1 MVLTALWAGIHPTR
15 QLPVVLDCGSNV
27 KSMASNAYIN
37 HVSVFAA
44 LWHCGSAFWL
54 IGPSCILVY
63 DRNALSGRNTMN
75 FVDKFVKAA
84 RKSDDIQGTG
94 CVTLAALLAALQV
107 SKVKL
112 TDVPV
117 VCFGAGLVG
126 MDIVAQIRDATA
138 AESKKSKD
146 EALKQIWQFS
156 GASSSHPQGDQLTPA
171 KSTFARDG

>member
-1 MVLTALWAGIHPTR
+1 
-15 QLPVVLDCGSNV
+15 
-27 KSMASNAYIN
+27 
-37 HVSVFAA
+37 
-44 LWHCGSAFWL
+44 
-54 IGPSCILVY
+54 
-63 DRNALSGRNTMN
+63 MN

-126 MDIVAQIRDATA
+126 TDIAAQIRDATA
-138 AESKKSKD
+138 AESQKSKD
-146 EALKQIWQFS
+146 EALK
-156 GASSSHPQGDQLTPA
+156 
-171 KSTFARDG
+171 

>member
-1 MVLTALWAGIHPTR
+1 M
-15 QLPVVLDCGSNV
+15 
-27 KSMASNAYIN
+27 
-37 HVSVFAA
+37 
-44 LWHCGSAFWL
+44 
-54 IGPSCILVY
+54 SCILVC

-126 MDIVAQIRDATA
+126 TDIAAQIRDATA

-146 EALKQIWQFS
+146 EALK
-156 GASSSHPQGDQLTPA
+156 ASSSHPQGDQLTPA
-171 KSTFARDG
+171 QSTFARDG